1 MFETTSLC
9 TFLWYPGNL
18 DEVLAFYKATFQ
30 HVEVHSE
37 NRQGDGTLFTADF
50 SIYGHEFIAMA
61 HPGGPAFNTAVSL
74 SVSCDGQE
82 ETDALWDALTA
93 EGAAGQC
100 GWCTDK
106 FGVAWQISPK
116 QMRDYL
122 GNPDP
127 DAAAYAWEALRR
139 MGKIVLADFVRPN

>member
-1 MFETTSLC
+1 
-9 TFLWYPGNL
+9 
-18 DEVLAFYKATFQ
+18 
-30 HVEVHSE
+30 
-37 NRQGDGTLFTADF
+37 
-50 SIYGHEFIAMA
+50 
-61 HPGGPAFNTAVSL
+61 L

-82 ETDALWDALTA
+82 ETDALWEALTA

-127 DAAAYAWEALRR
+127 EAASYAWGALRQ